1 MKICLAFHDKVLF
14 LLSHSTLRIHPV
26 AESLFLTS
34 LSTLEKTTEGFQNQS
49 LCTARVITICER
61 ESNRNST
68 TSSIPMQNFCFPGLS
83 CLQDEAESFLPST
96 PSSSRAIAPT
106 LMSDPVYVD
115 SPIPLL
121 DDGDMKVCTADT
133 PSIRPASFL
142 PTIANPENLS
152 STFREY
158 LS

>member
-26 AESLFLTS
+26 AESLFLTTS

-49 LCTARVITICER
+49 LSTARVCTICER
-61 ESNRNST
+61 ESNCDST

-106 LMSDPVYVD
+106 LMSDPLYVD

-121 DDGDMKVCTADT
+121 EDGDMHRRYT
-133 PSIRPASFL
+133 L
-142 PTIANPENLS
+142 H
-152 STFREY
+152 
-158 LS
+158 